1 METRHMRLSDG
12 LVTTECGIRMDRAK
26 VRLVRCVKPTPKTM
40 LFRLRE
46 RAIGLITDHETAYY

>member
-1 METRHMRLSDG
+1 MRLSDG